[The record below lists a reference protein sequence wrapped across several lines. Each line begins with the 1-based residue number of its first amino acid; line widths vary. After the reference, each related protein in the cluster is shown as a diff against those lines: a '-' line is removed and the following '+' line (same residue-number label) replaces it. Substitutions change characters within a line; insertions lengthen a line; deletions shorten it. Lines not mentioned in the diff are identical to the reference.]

1 MHSSK
6 NLSSDSFALT
16 VDGRPAELADVFPG
30 FDDQDRLGIV
40 VRHPCGAL
48 GASALLLRAITGFYD
63 CQRARSDRFRIY
75 ADYFLFHVGER
86 RGDHNMIDIWPDHK
100 EVVASDDGERLLEAI
115 NDRAI
120 TRLLVPDDEPG
131 EIQLRRHTR
140 SSAEN
145 RIVTALAYSPDG
157 RVRNADVTVRGNEV
171 TERYVNAVLD
181 ESTDVP
187 ADIRAAIRASRAGLA
202 TDGRPLESY
211 RRVAL
216 DEALALLVSARA
228 APPATRAGALQGA

>member
-6 NLSSDSFALT
+6 ELSRDSFRLA
-16 VDGRPAELADVFPG
+16 VEGRSADLEDVFPG

-48 GASALLLRAITGFYD
+48 GASGLLLRAITGFYD
-63 CQRARSDRFRIY
+63 CQRARSESFRIY

-86 RGDHNMIDIWPDHK
+86 SGDYNMIDIWPDHK
-100 EVVASDDGERLLEAI
+100 EVVVPDDGERVLEAI

-120 TRLLVPDDEPG
+120 TRLLVPDGEPG
-131 EIQLRRHTR
+131 EVELRRHTR
-140 SSAEN
+140 SSAQN

-157 RVRNADVTVRGNEV
+157 RVPDADVTVRANEV

-181 ESTDVP
+181 EATDVP
-187 ADIRAAIRASRAGLA
+187 AAAREAIRAARAELI
-202 TDGRPLESY
+202 TDGRPTESY
-211 RRVAL
+211 RRIEL
-216 DEALALLVSARA
+216 DEALSLLVTARA
-228 APPATRAGALQGA
+228 EPAAARAGALQGA

>member
-6 NLSSDSFALT
+6 DLSRDSFQLT
-16 VDGRPAELADVFPG
+16 VEGRPAELEDVFPG

-63 CQRARSDRFRIY
+63 CQRARSDSFRIY

-86 RGDHNMIDIWPDHK
+86 RGDYNMVDIWPDHK
-100 EVVASDDGERLLEAI
+100 EVVVPDDGEQVLEAI

-120 TRLLVPDDEPG
+120 TRLLVPDGDPG
-131 EIQLRRHTR
+131 EVELRRHTR
-140 SSAEN
+140 SSAQN
-145 RIVTALAYSPDG
+145 RIVTALAYSPG
-157 RVRNADVTVRGNEV
+157 GQVPGADVSVRANEV
-171 TERYVNAVLD
+171 TERFVNAVLD

-187 ADIRAAIRASRAGLA
+187 AETRALIRAGRAQLA
-202 TDGRPLESY
+202 SDGRPTESY
-211 RRVAL
+211 RRIPL

-228 APPATRAGALQGA
+228 EPAAARAEALQDA